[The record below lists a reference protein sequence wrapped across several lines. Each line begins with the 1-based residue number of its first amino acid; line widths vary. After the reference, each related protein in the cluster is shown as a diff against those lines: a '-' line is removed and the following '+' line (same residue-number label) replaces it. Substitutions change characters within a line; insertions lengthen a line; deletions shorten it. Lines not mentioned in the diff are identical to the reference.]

1 MENDE
6 KKPVS
11 PRKKRKITPERLKN
25 VALYYL
31 ERFDSSADNLRR
43 VLNRRVFDHARE
55 NPDFDRRQAEAWIED
70 IIAGFERVGYLDDAR
85 YAEAKI
91 SAYLA
96 AGKPERW
103 IRQKMKQKGVT
114 RRKRPKT
121 LPAKRRS
128 ALSAKAGKSGTPA
141 GRRTWRPLCA
151 QGSAMRSPKT
161 SSAANFLTRAYK
173 RFVNLLFLSYDKKPA
188 G

>member
-1 MENDE
+1 M
-6 KKPVS
+6 
-11 PRKKRKITPERLKN
+11 
-25 VALYYL
+25 
-31 ERFDSSADNLRR
+31 
-43 VLNRRVFDHARE
+43 
-55 NPDFDRRQAEAWIED
+55 
-70 IIAGFERVGYLDDAR
+70 GYLDDAR

-103 IRQKMKQKGVT
+103 IRQKMKQKGVEDEVT
-114 RRKRPKT
+114 EEI
-121 LPAKRRS
+121 
-128 ALSAKAGKSGTPA
+128 LSAAEIDEEKAAENFARKKKIGPFRKAEKSGTPA

-151 QGSAMRSPKT
+151 QGSAMRPPKT

>member
-43 VLNRRVFDHARE
+43 VLSRRVFDHARE

-103 IRQKMKQKGVT
+103 IRQKMKQKGVQDEVT
-114 RRKRPKT
+114 EEI
-121 LPAKRRS
+121 
-128 ALSAKAGKSGTPA
+128 LSATEIDEEKAA
-141 GRRTWRPLCA
+141 E
-151 QGSAMRSPKT
+151 
-161 SSAANFLTRAYK
+161 NFARK
-173 RFVNLLFLSYDKKPA
+173 KKPA
-188 G
+188 EGPGGPCARRVRL

>member
-25 VALYYL
+25 IALYYL

-43 VLNRRVFDHARE
+43 VLSRRVFDHARE
-55 NPDFDRRQAEAWIED
+55 NPDFDRRQAEAWIEV

-103 IRQKMKQKGVT
+103 IRQKMKQKGVQDEVT
-114 RRKRPKT
+114 EEI
-121 LPAKRRS
+121 
-128 ALSAKAGKSGTPA
+128 LSATEIDEEKAAENFARKKKIGPFRKSGEERNACRQKDLAALVRA
-141 GRRTWRPLCA
+141 GFGYEIA
-151 QGSAMRSPKT
+151 KNVIGGEFFDESI
-161 SSAANFLTRAYK
+161 
-173 RFVNLLFLSYDKKPA
+173 
-188 G
+188 